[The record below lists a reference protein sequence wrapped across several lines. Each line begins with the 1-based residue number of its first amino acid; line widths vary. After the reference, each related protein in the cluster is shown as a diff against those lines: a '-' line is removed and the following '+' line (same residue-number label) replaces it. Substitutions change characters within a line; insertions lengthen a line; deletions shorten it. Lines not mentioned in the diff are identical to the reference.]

1 MKDKT
6 TMSPEAERLRT
17 GSTLR
22 ILGAGVIIFGVW
34 AVVKPALITVAA
46 PTLSGGYNLPPENR
60 TAVGVIGLVVWAAV
74 VILVRLYVGL
84 SAWKEGSGIPQGW
97 GYVIWAVLILL
108 SGFLLFAVLLFLFL
122 HFDVF
127 VEAKTKVTPATLMAD
142 FTSDAFASLLV
153 DITSNVI
160 LLELIYNAGKMK
172 RLNRRKG
179 G

>member
-34 AVVKPALITVAA
+34 AVVKPALIAVAA
-46 PTLSGGYNLPPENR
+46 PTLNGGYNLSPENR

-84 SAWKEGSGIPQGW
+84 SAWKEGSGTPQGW
-97 GYVIWAVLILL
+97 GYVVWAVIM
-108 SGFLLFAVLLFLFL
+108 LLFSLLLFTGIVLIAI
-122 HFDVF
+122 HFNQF
-127 VEAKTKVTPATLMAD
+127 VELGSTVTLDT
-142 FTSDAFASLLV
+142 FASLLV
-153 DITSNVI
+153 DITSDII
-160 LLELIYNAGKMK
+160 LLELIWNAGKMK
-172 RLNRRKG
+172 RLNRQKG
-179 G
+179 R